1 MGMRDQYENDRR
13 VGASSKASDLP
24 GYMSAMMLMPLA
36 SMAATGYDRPFR
48 SGPFAS
54 KSPFSGW
61 YPAWGKR
68 ALDIAL
74 VVLAL
79 PVVLPLVLLCIAAL
93 WIEGGSPFYR
103 QARIGRNG
111 AEFFMLKLRSMVRD
125 ADSKLQ
131 EVLARDPALRAEW
144 DETQKLKSDPR
155 ITRVGAFLRAS
166 SLDELPQLWNVLTGD
181 MSLVGPRPMMPDQ
194 ASIYGDLTDYKALT
208 PGLTG
213 VWQVSSR
220 NESSFAHRATIDA
233 AYRRSLSLRQDVGLL
248 LKTVAVVLR
257 RTGY

>member
-1 MGMRDQYENDRR
+1 MKERYENDRP
-13 VGASSKASDLP
+13 VGVNSKTSDLP
-24 GYMSAMMLMPLA
+24 GYMSAMMLMSLA
-36 SMAATGYDRPFR
+36 PVTTTGHVRPFP
-48 SGPFAS
+48 SS
-54 KSPFSGW
+54 TSVEKSPSSGW

-74 VVLAL
+74 VLLAL
-79 PVVLPLVLLCIAAL
+79 PVVLPLVLFCIAAL

-111 AEFFMLKLRSMVRD
+111 AEFPMLKLRSMVPD

-131 EVLARDPALRAEW
+131 DVLAKDPALRAEW

-166 SLDELPQLWNVLTGD
+166 SLDELPQLWNVLKGD

-233 AYRRSLSLRQDVGLL
+233 AYRSSLSLRQDLELL

>member
-1 MGMRDQYENDRR
+1 MKERYENDRP
-13 VGASSKASDLP
+13 VGVNSKTSDLS
-24 GYMSAMMLMPLA
+24 GYMSAMLLMSPA
-36 SMAATGYDRPFR
+36 PVAAGHGRHFPSSPIAAR
-48 SGPFAS
+48 SPS
-54 KSPFSGW
+54 SGW
-61 YPAWGKR
+61 YSAWGKR

-74 VVLAL
+74 VLLAL
-79 PVVLPLVLLCIAAL
+79 PVVLPLVLFCIAAL

-111 AEFFMLKLRSMVRD
+111 AEFSMLKLRSMVPD
-125 ADSKLQ
+125 ADSKLKD
-131 EVLARDPALRAEW
+131 VLAKDPELRAEW

-166 SLDELPQLWNVLTGD
+166 SLDELPQLWNVLKGD
-181 MSLVGPRPMMPDQ
+181 MSLVGPRPMMPEQ
-194 ASIYGDLTDYKALT
+194 ASIYGDLRDYEALT

-233 AYRRSLSLRQDVGLL
+233 AYRGSLSLRQDLELL
-248 LKTVAVVLR
+248 LKTVTVVLR